1 MHLNTHPQ
9 LSKLPLFFQPF
20 PKSLY
25 TIRLKDTFNS
35 VDKCQVVVSE
45 ALFTCGSVLYCCN
58 VFGLGECWLGV
69 E

>member
-9 LSKLPLFFQPF
+9 LSKLPFFFQPF